1 MRNIIII
8 IILSLLL
15 EDENVVKECISARS
29 DSIFYLRVAAAVP
42 LGATWIL
49 KDSVRVVVA
58 SR

>member
-42 LGATWIL
+42 LGAT
-49 KDSVRVVVA
+49 
-58 SR
+58 